1 MSDIEQLTTE
11 LENTKIAYQMAQ
23 EINQLKTGFLGRAAH
38 ELRSPL
44 SSLIS
49 LHQLILFDFC
59 ENPEEEKQFLEHA
72 YQSAQKLLEMIDE
85 LILVSKLDYG
95 AVPFNLEPIDLNSI
109 CFELES
115 LTKLQ
120 SANRNL
126 KVVITPDSAP
136 VNVLVDQGRLLQTL
150 VMLIDTGIREMTK
163 GSIQV
168 SIKGNKIE
176 NLAHI
181 DLDIPCPLES
191 WQKDPDSPLD
201 TQTKNIE
208 QWKKFSEN
216 LHHSPKMKFLLAQTL
231 FQKMGGEL
239 MLSSINKANSTETI
253 TQIQGVL
260 QLATPAGSN
269 LAED

>member
-1 MSDIEQLTTE
+1 MSDIEQLRTE
-11 LENTKIAYQMAQ
+11 LENTRIAYQMAQ

-59 ENPEEEKQFLEHA
+59 ENSEEEKQFLEHA

-95 AVPFNLEPIDLNSI
+95 AIAFNLESLDLNSI

-115 LTKLQ
+115 LTKIQ
-120 SANRNL
+120 AANRNL
-126 KVVITPDSAP
+126 RVVITPDAEP
-136 VNVLVDQGRLLQTL
+136 VHVLIDQGRLLQTL

-168 SIKGNKIE
+168 SIKANKIE
-176 NLAHI
+176 NLAYI
-181 DLDIPCPLES
+181 DLDIPCPLEN
-191 WQKDPDSPLD
+191 WQKDPNPPLEAKG
-201 TQTKNIE
+201 KNLE
-208 QWKKFSEN
+208 QWKILSEN
-216 LHHSPKMKFLLAQTL
+216 LHHSPKMKFLLAQTV
-231 FQKMGGEL
+231 FQKMGGGL
-239 MLSSINKANSTETI
+239 TLSSISQADSTEKI
-253 TQIQGVL
+253 TQIRGVL
-260 QLATPAGSN
+260 QLVAPAGSN
-269 LAED
+269 ID

>member
-1 MSDIEQLTTE
+1 MSDIEQLETE
-11 LENTKIAYQMAQ
+11 LENTRIAYQMAK

-95 AVPFNLEPIDLNSI
+95 TIPFSLASLDLNSI

-120 SANRNL
+120 AANRNL
-126 KVVITPDSAP
+126 RVVITPDAEP
-136 VNVLVDQGRLLQTL
+136 VQVLVDQGRLLQTL
-150 VMLIDTGIREMTK
+150 VMLIDTGIRETTK
-163 GSIQV
+163 GSIQIR
-168 SIKGNKIE
+168 IKANKTE

-181 DLDIPCPLES
+181 NIDIPCPLES
-191 WQKDPDSPLD
+191 WQKDPNPPLEAKE
-201 TQTKNIE
+201 KNIE
-208 QWKKFSEN
+208 QWKRLSKN
-216 LHHSPKMKFLLAQTL
+216 LHHSPKMQFLLAQTI

-239 MLSSINKANSTETI
+239 LLSSISQANSTETI

-260 QLATPAGSN
+260 QLVTPAGSN
-269 LAED
+269 LD

>member
-11 LENTKIAYQMAQ
+11 LENTQIAYQMAQ
-23 EINQLKTGFLGRAAH
+23 EINQLKTGFWGRAAH

-95 AVPFNLEPIDLNSI
+95 TIPFSLASLDLNSI

-120 SANRNL
+120 AANRNL
-126 KVVITPDSAP
+126 RVVITPDAEP
-136 VNVLVDQGRLLQTL
+136 VQVLVDQGRLLQTL
-150 VMLIDTGIREMTK
+150 VMLIDTGIRETTK
-163 GSIQV
+163 GSIQIR
-168 SIKGNKIE
+168 IKANKTE

-181 DLDIPCPLES
+181 NIDIPCPLES
-191 WQKDPDSPLD
+191 WQKDPNPPLEAKE
-201 TQTKNIE
+201 KNIE
-208 QWKKFSEN
+208 QWKRLSKN
-216 LHHSPKMKFLLAQTL
+216 LHHSPKMQFLLAQTI

-239 MLSSINKANSTETI
+239 LLSSISQANSTETI

-260 QLATPAGSN
+260 QLVTPAGSN
-269 LAED
+269 LD

>member
-11 LENTKIAYQMAQ
+11 LENTRIAYQMAQ
-23 EINQLKTGFLGRAAH
+23 EINQFKTGFLGRAAH

-72 YQSAQKLLEMIDE
+72 YESAQKLLEMIDE

-95 AVPFNLEPIDLNSI
+95 AIPFNMESLDLNSI

-120 SANRNL
+120 AANRNL
-126 KVVITPDSAP
+126 RVIITPDAEP
-136 VNVLVDQGRLLQTL
+136 VHVLVDQGRLLQTL

-168 SIKGNKIE
+168 SIKSNKIE
-176 NLAHI
+176 NLAYI

-191 WQKDPDSPLD
+191 WQKDPNPPLEAKE
-201 TQTKNIE
+201 KNIE
-208 QWKKFSEN
+208 QWKRLSEN

-231 FQKMGGEL
+231 FQKMGGGL
-239 MLSSINKANSTETI
+239 TLSSISQANSTETI
-253 TQIQGVL
+253 TQIRGVL
-260 QLATPAGSN
+260 QLVTPAEPN
-269 LAED
+269 FD